1 MIGRLL
7 DMAASL
13 LVYALAATLVA
24 EAIVAAY
31 LWWAWGLDAQKLARM
46 VAAAQGVEPAE
57 AAGGETA
64 PDEAPPEEV
73 SYQAVVDRRARLF
86 RDLELRE
93 LALTNAIAQ
102 LAFERRQLAESEADL
117 AGSVKRFQTELAA
130 VKEGAEAAGREV
142 VRSTL
147 QSLQPALA
155 KQQLVEMLEADE
167 MDEVVLLLAEMPAS
181 NRGKILA
188 EFKTPEESQQLAD
201 ILRQIREGAPQA
213 PLAEQAGNRLDE
225 ALSILR

>member
-7 DMAASL
+7 DTAASL

-24 EAIVAAY
+24 ELIIAAY
-31 LWWAWGLDAQKLARM
+31 LWWAWQLDAQKLARI
-46 VAAAQGVEPAE
+46 VAAAQGAE
-57 AAGGETA
+57 LAGAASGETA

-73 SYQAVVDRRARLF
+73 SYQAIVDRRARLF

-102 LAFERRQLAESEADL
+102 LAFDRRQLAESQAEQTRL
-117 AGSVKRFQTELAA
+117 VKRFQTELAA
-130 VKEGAEAAGREV
+130 VQEGAEAAGREV

-147 QSLQPALA
+147 QSLQPAQA
-155 KQQLVEMLEADE
+155 KQQLFEMLEAGE
-167 MDEVVLLLAEMPAS
+167 IDEVVLLLADMPAS

-188 EFKTPEESQQLAD
+188 
-201 ILRQIREGAPQA
+201 
-213 PLAEQAGNRLDE
+213 AGVACRAGQKPVGRGPFDPSLGTCPCR
-225 ALSILR
+225 S